1 MVGRSDRRC
10 TLAGPVA
17 LLALLG
23 AGCSSTVEVRP
34 AAHAVAPTIDT
45 VVGLPISI
53 GWGGDI
59 DLRKLQRRTSDALIE
74 STGGRAVIAEE
85 LVDGE
90 DEAAVTAALRALG
103 EDPARALT
111 FALTVAMGG
120 RMVAG
125 TSAIPGFLVGKRVV
139 VDYHARIE
147 VRHVGSKQVL
157 GSVETVASGRP
168 NEAEVGAKGQKG
180 AALEAIGEAVEKAL
194 AAFAPRLLPQGRAFQ
209 IVEIPA
215 SQAASVTRRLALL
228 GSVYPELTF
237 EQMQEIAQSRERF
250 FVVEPGELAALG
262 VAAGDMLGV
271 PGGQTAASRAALAR
285 ALSRGL
291 QPALAVE
298 RAGQQYILA
307 ATAAIGSPAPT
318 TSAVARR

>member
-1 MVGRSDRRC
+1 M
-10 TLAGPVA
+10 
-17 LLALLG
+17 
-23 AGCSSTVEVRP
+23 RP

-59 DLRKLQRRTSDALIE
+59 DLRKLQRRTSDLLVEAA
-74 STGGRAVIAEE
+74 GGRAVIAEE
-85 LVDGE
+85 LVEGE

-103 EDPARALT
+103 EDPARTLT
-111 FALTVAMGG
+111 FALTVTMGG
-120 RMVAG
+120 RLVAG

-168 NEAEVGAKGQKG
+168 NDAEVGAKGQKG
-180 AALEAIGEAVEKAL
+180 AALEAIASAVEKAL
-194 AAFAPRLLPQGRAFQ
+194 AAFAPRLLPRERPFQ
-209 IVEIPA
+209 IVEIPPA
-215 SQAASVTRRLALL
+215 QAASVTRRLALL
-228 GSVYPELTF
+228 GTVYPELSV
-237 EQMQEIAQSRERF
+237 EQMQEIARSRERF
-250 FVVEPGELAALG
+250 FVVEPGELTALG
-262 VAAGDMLGV
+262 VVAGDMLGV
-271 PGGQTAASRAALAR
+271 PGGYTAASRAALAR

-291 QPALAVE
+291 QPALAIE

-307 ATAAIGSPAPT
+307 ATAPPGPT
-318 TSAVARR
+318 ASAVARR

>member
-1 MVGRSDRRC
+1 VIGREQHLRR
-10 TLAGPVA
+10 TLRATIG
-17 LLALLG
+17 LLALVQG
-23 AGCSSTVEVRP
+23 ACSSTVEVRP

-45 VVGLPISI
+45 VVGLPITI

-59 DLRKLQRRTSDALIE
+59 DLRKLQRRTSDVLIE
-74 STGGRAVIAEE
+74 ATGGRAVIAEE

-90 DEAAVTAALRALG
+90 DESAVAAALRALG
-103 EDPARALT
+103 EDPGRTLT
-111 FALTVAMGG
+111 FALTVGMGG

-125 TSAIPGFLVGKRVV
+125 TSAIPGFLVGKRAI

-157 GSVETVASGRP
+157 GSVETVASGAP
-168 NEAEVGAKGQKG
+168 NEADLSAKGEKG
-180 AALEAIGEAVEKAL
+180 AALEAVTSAVEKAL
-194 AAFAPRLLPQGRAFQ
+194 GAFAPRLAVRGRPFR
-209 IVEIPA
+209 IVEIPP
-215 SQAASVTRRLALL
+215 SDAASVTRRLALL
-228 GSVYPELTF
+228 GSVYPELTV
-237 EQMQEIAQSRERF
+237 EQMQQMAQSRERF
-250 FVVEPGELAALG
+250 FVVEAGELAALG

-291 QPALAVE
+291 QPALAIE

-307 ATAAIGSPAPT
+307 STA
-318 TSAVARR
+318 SALARR